1 MTDVDPSI
9 LRDRLRRET
18 AELLGYDIDNL
29 TAAQSVRLDRAATLR
44 LELDD
49 IETRQLAGLPIEMA
63 KYVVASEA
71 LERLVATAH
80 GNPEQ
85 TTSGMFAGA
94 RAELAALVEN
104 LARAEEYKA
113 GAAAAREEAAM
124 AAEALDAPREPPAI
138 EPPPRTRPVLVQP
151 VAEPPPRDIPSHY
164 LKQNQKREPWTDYL
178 DGSAGSRGS
187 RWGPI

>member
-9 LRDRLRRET
+9 LRARLRRET
-18 AELLGYDIDNL
+18 AELLGYDIDEL

-80 GNPEQ
+80 PEQ
-85 TTSGMFAGA
+85 ENSHDFSGA
-94 RAELAALVEN
+94 REKLAALIEN
-104 LARAEEYKA
+104 MARAEEYKA
-113 GAAAAREEAAM
+113 AEADAREEAAM
-124 AAEALDAPREPPAI
+124 AAEALGAPIEPPPTPRPVPI
-138 EPPPRTRPVLVQP
+138 EPPPRPRPVLVE
-151 VAEPPPRDIPSHY
+151 APRDIPPHY
-164 LKQNQKREPWTDYL
+164 LKQNQKREPWTDYI
-178 DGSAGSRGS
+178 DGSAASRGS